1 MLPGRRGDTRQFRVK
16 RYFSCEKMNGPPD
29 RRELRYTASMSQP
42 RPAAPAPPQF
52 REECARV
59 ARGLRSA
66 VRRLLADSPDRITRA
81 TDLQNALGIRAPLA
95 WQVFRLAKTNDPLE
109 SVPFTPLPEAMSRVF
124 DAGRRA
130 GWNAA
135 LLERARRAYENFQT
149 FVAKH
154 AGDRATFDAMVSG
167 LGCESNEQVDVR
179 SRRAAFRACAP
190 LWGLRSALTYRCL
203 IAALDRPGTTP
214 LSAIIQGSSGV
225 RALRPGRSL
234 PICRR
239 TITMTMA
246 DKGVPEF
253 APDASSTGLLEDF
266 CSANLSRVT
275 TKRRGSVAHDFVE
288 LTGVGLTAET
298 DVFLSTKLRTG
309 LTDDEPELGVTS
321 MVRVPTELYIA
332 DLLVPVGAMNPSSAV
347 VRVYGCLEDVSAAE
361 NAAAEYLLASSHT
374 PEYLGTSVDAL
385 HSDRFRR
392 CPELVRF
399 VLRDLGRSREDF
411 DIFRCRIPYPVL
423 HTCIGLDVYRK
434 GL

>member
-1 MLPGRRGDTRQFRVK
+1 
-16 RYFSCEKMNGPPD
+16 
-29 RRELRYTASMSQP
+29 MSQP
-42 RPAAPAPPQF
+42 RPAAIATPQF
-52 REECARV
+52 REDCSRV
-59 ARGLRSA
+59 VRTLRSA
-66 VRRLLADSPDRITRA
+66 VRRLLADSPVRIARA

-124 DAGRRA
+124 DAGQRA
-130 GWNAA
+130 GWNDAH
-135 LLERARRAYENFQT
+135 LDQARRAYERFQA
-149 FVAKH
+149 FVSKH

-167 LGCESNEQVDVR
+167 LGGESNEQVDVR

-239 TITMTMA
+239 TITMTLA
-246 DKGVPEF
+246 DKAVPEF
-253 APDASSTGLLEDF
+253 APDTSSTGLLEDF

-332 DLLVPVGAMNPSSAV
+332 DLLVPAGAMNPSSAA

-361 NAAAEYLLASSHT
+361 TAAPEYRLPASHVAEYLGRAI
-374 PEYLGTSVDAL
+374 DAL
-385 HSDRFRR
+385 HSEDFTR
-392 CPELVRF
+392 CPELIRF

-411 DIFRCRIPYPVL
+411 DIFRCRIPFPML
-423 HTCIGLDVYRK
+423 HTCIGLDVYRT
-434 GL
+434 GT